1 MKSILKKDEV
11 KFAIIF
17 VDQIQMV
24 DGLQIEISK
33 DIRFVDMKTW
43 KVYESYD
50 INEKSITRQLGF
62 LNPMFQYIA
71 TINNSLEQRRS
82 DLEGYHLR

>member
-1 MKSILKKDEV
+1 LKSILKKDEV

-33 DIRFVDMKTW
+33 DIRFVDMTTW
-43 KVYESYD
+43 KVYESYG
-50 INEKSITRQLGF
+50 INKKSITRQLGF

>member
-1 MKSILKKDEV
+1 M

-17 VDQIQMV
+17 IDHIRMV

-33 DIRFVDMKTW
+33 DIRFVDMQTW

-50 INEKSITRQLGF
+50 INEKSFIHQLGF
-62 LNPMFQYIA
+62 LNPMFQYIT
-71 TINNSLEQRRS
+71 TINNSLEQRRI

>member
-1 MKSILKKDEV
+1 MKSILKRDEL

-24 DGLQIEISK
+24 DGLQIEIIK

-43 KVYESYD
+43 KVYESYE

>member
-1 MKSILKKDEV
+1 M

-17 VDQIQMV
+17 IDQIRMV

-33 DIRFVDMKTW
+33 DIRFVDMQTW

-50 INEKSITRQLGF
+50 INEKSVIHQLGF
-62 LNPMFQYIA
+62 LNPMFQYIT
-71 TINNSLEQRRS
+71 TINNSLEQRRI

>member
-1 MKSILKKDEV
+1 M

-33 DIRFVDMKTW
+33 DIRFVDMQTW
-43 KVYESYD
+43 KVYESYE
-50 INEKSITRQLGF
+50 INKKSIIRQLGF
-62 LNPMFQYIA
+62 LNPMFQYIP
-71 TINNSLEQRRS
+71 TINNSLEQRRRKNG
-82 DLEGYHLR
+82 L